1 MRMEETLHCAI
12 EAGAFKENRP
22 LIDRKYWVFPC
33 EEDLQ
38 AFAALI
44 TAADRKAVLDAVEA
58 LTGTEQGRNEM
69 FSEGYD
75 HALRHI
81 EEFVRGRNGV

>member
-1 MRMEETLHCAI
+1 MNQDIVRMAQ
-12 EAGAFKENRP
+12 EAGAFQEHRP
-22 LIDRKYWVFPC
+22 LVDRKYWVFPC

-38 AFAALI
+38 AFVALI
-44 TAADRKAVLDAVEA
+44 TAADRQAVLDTVDA
-58 LTGTEQGRNEM
+58 LTGMEQERNQM

-81 EEFVRGRNGV
+81 EEFVRGRNG

>member
-1 MRMEETLHCAI
+1 MRLEETLACAK

-22 LIDRKYWVFPC
+22 LIGREYWVFPC

-44 TAADRKAVLDAVEA
+44 TAADRQAVLDTVDA
-58 LTGTEQGRNEM
+58 LTGMEQERNHM

>member
-1 MRMEETLHCAI
+1 MKLQEVLECAI
-12 EAGAFKENRP
+12 QSGAFKKNQP
-22 LIDRKYWVFPC
+22 LIDRKYWIFLC

-44 TAADRKAVLDAVEA
+44 TAADRKAVLDAIDA
-58 LTGTEQGRNEM
+58 LTGMERERNQM

>member
-1 MRMEETLHCAI
+1 MKLQEVLECAI
-12 EAGAFKENRP
+12 ESGAFKENRP

-38 AFAALI
+38 AFVGLI
-44 TAADRKAVLDAVEA
+44 TAADKKAILDAVDA
-58 LTGTEQGRNEM
+58 LMGTEEGRNPM